1 MTTLKAQSNGPLYSN
16 TVIGTL
22 VVDEWAVTFGTA
34 RTSLGGRSPAQAP
47 PRCTK
52 CNSPPINSH
61 CGTIIKGLRQ
71 DAFSNP
77 ETPVDCEDECLFH
90 HESRRETQY
99 RYEIQ
104 LIKTDYIVQDRQENK
119 RKVRHKTN
127 IRQTPGRGVVNNY
140 VQPPP
145 RFLFNGKIF
154 TISFHLREI
163 PLWSLDWDLPLS
175 FLNPV

>member
-1 MTTLKAQSNGPLYSN
+1 MRVGADFLILYDHIKSAEQRTINLYSN
-16 TVIGTL
+16 TVIGTQ
-22 VVDEWAVTFGTA
+22 VVDEWAVTFGKLTA
-34 RTSLGGRSPAQAP
+34 RTSLGGRGPAQAP

-163 PLWSLDWDLPLS
+163 PL
-175 FLNPV
+175 